1 MSETNKKTIKWGI
14 IGVGDV
20 CEVKSGPAL
29 QNVEGSALIAV
40 MRRNAELA
48 EDFAKRHGVPR
59 WYSNADDLINDP
71 EVDAVYIATP
81 PSTHQYYALKVA
93 AAGKIVYVEKPMAR
107 TFAEAQIVLEA
118 CQKANVPLYVAF
130 YRRALPNFM
139 KIKELL
145 EEKAI
150 GEVRFVNISLYKP
163 LKPDIVGGSQS
174 YDNWR
179 SQPEIAGGGY
189 FHDLACHQLDA
200 LDFLFGPIVKANGIS
215 KNQAGAYNAD
225 DIVIGNFE
233 FESGV
238 LGTGTWC
245 FSVAQV
251 LEIEKTTIIGSK
263 GQISFPFFSDH
274 SVLLE
279 VEGKEPQKFTFDI
292 SKHIQ
297 QPFIQ
302 TMIDELHGVG
312 QCQSKGD
319 SAIRT
324 NWVMD
329 KICGIE

>member
-1 MSETNKKTIKWGI
+1 MSKINTKIIKWGI

-29 QNVEGSALIAV
+29 QNVEGSELVAV
-40 MRRNAELA
+40 MRRNAKLA
-48 EDFAKRHGVPR
+48 EDFAKRHNVPR
-59 WYSNADDLINDP
+59 WYSDADDLINDP
-71 EVDAVYIATP
+71 EVNAVYIATP

-93 AAGKIVYVEKPMAR
+93 AAGKIVYVEKPMALN
-107 TFAEAQIVLEA
+107 FAEAQTMIEV

-130 YRRALPNFM
+130 YRRALPNFL
-139 KIKELL
+139 KIEALL
-145 EEKAI
+145 KEKAI
-150 GEVRFVNISLYKP
+150 GEVRFVNISLYQELRPNVLTEVK
-163 LKPDIVGGSQS
+163 SS
-174 YDNWR
+174 TNWR

-200 LDFLFGPIVKANGIS
+200 LDYLFGPIIKANGIS
-215 KNQAGAYNAD
+215 KNQAGAYDAD

-238 LGTGTWC
+238 LGIGTWC
-245 FSVAQV
+245 FSVAPN
-251 LEIEKTTIIGSK
+251 LANEITTIVGSK
-263 GQISFPFFSDH
+263 GKISFPFFGDH

-279 VEGKEPQKFTFDI
+279 IEGKEPQKFTFDI

-302 TMIDELHGVG
+302 TMIDELNGVG

-319 SAIRT
+319 SAART
-324 NWVMD
+324 SWVMD
-329 KICGIE
+329 KIIGIE

>member
-1 MSETNKKTIKWGI
+1 MSETKTIKWGI

-29 QNVEGSALIAV
+29 QNVEGSELVAV

-48 EDFAKRHGVPR
+48 EDFAKRHGVPK
-59 WYSNADDLINDP
+59 WYSDADDLINDP
-71 EVDAVYIATP
+71 EVNAIYIATP
-81 PSTHQYYALKVA
+81 PSTHQYYALKA
-93 AAGKIVYVEKPMAR
+93 AAASKIVYVEKPMAL
-107 TFAEAQIVLEA
+107 TFAETHAMIEA
-118 CQKANVPLYVAF
+118 CKSANVPLYVAF
-130 YRRALPNFM
+130 YRRALPNFL

-145 EEKAI
+145 SEKVI
-150 GEVRFVNISLYKP
+150 GDVRFVNISLYQA
-163 LKPDIVGGSQS
+163 LKASLVGGSAVEN
-174 YDNWR
+174 NWR

-200 LDFLFGPIVKANGIS
+200 LDYLFGPIIKANGIS

-238 LGTGTWC
+238 FGTGTWC
-245 FSVAQV
+245 FSVAQE
-251 LEIEKTTIIGSK
+251 LEIEKTTIVGSK
-263 GQISFPFFSDH
+263 GQISFSYFGDH

-279 VEGKEPQKFTFDI
+279 VEGQALQKFTFDI

-302 TMIDELHGVG
+302 TMIDEL
-312 QCQSKGD
+312 KGIGKCESTGI
-319 SAIRT
+319 SAART
-324 NWVMD
+324 SWVMD
-329 KICGIE
+329 KICGLY

>member
-1 MSETNKKTIKWGI
+1 MSKNNTKTIKWGI

-29 QNVEGSALIAV
+29 QNVEGSALVAV

-48 EDFAKRHGVPR
+48 EDFAKRHNVPR

-71 EVDAVYIATP
+71 EVNAVYIATP

-107 TFAEAQIVLEA
+107 TFAEAQVMLEA
-118 CQKANVPLYVAF
+118 CKKADIPLYVAF
-130 YRRALPNFM
+130 YRRALPNFL
-139 KIKELL
+139 KIEELL
-145 EEKAI
+145 KEKAI
-150 GEVRFVNISLYKP
+150 GDVRFVNISLYQA
-163 LKPDIVGGSQS
+163 LKPNVLAGVKSTSD
-174 YDNWR
+174 WR
-179 SQPEIAGGGY
+179 NQPEIAGGGY

-200 LDFLFGPIVKANGIS
+200 LDYLFGPIIKANGIA
-215 KNQAGAYNAD
+215 KNQAGAYDAD
-225 DIVIGNFE
+225 DIIVGNFE
-233 FESGV
+233 FESGI

-245 FSVAQV
+245 FSVAQKLAKEV
-251 LEIEKTTIIGSK
+251 TTIVGSK
-263 GQISFPFFSDH
+263 GQISFSYFGDH

-279 VEGKEPQKFTFDI
+279 IEGKEPQKFTFDI

-302 TMIDELHGVG
+302 TMIDELNGTG
-312 QCQSKGD
+312 ECQSKGN

-324 NWVMD
+324 SWVMD
-329 KICGIE
+329 KICGVE